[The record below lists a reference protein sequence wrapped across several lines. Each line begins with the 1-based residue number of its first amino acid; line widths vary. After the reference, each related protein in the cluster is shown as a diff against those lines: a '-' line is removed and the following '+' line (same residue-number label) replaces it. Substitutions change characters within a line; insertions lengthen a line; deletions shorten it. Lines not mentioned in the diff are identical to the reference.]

1 MEAEALPVI
10 DGLGLTRDDPPAVPP
25 PAPCVSFSGAVGD
38 RFFLQGATAVP
49 TVKLMGLA

>member
-1 MEAEALPVI
+1 MCPADDAAKLSAGKVEKLEEALM
-10 DGLGLTRDDPPAVPP
+10 A
-25 PAPCVSFSGAVGD
+25 FSGAVGD